1 VTLSLNGRV
10 GAALALTGVLALSLT
25 ACGTD
30 NNTAGSGSTATG
42 TGTAAASPT
51 GPALSGELNGA
62 GSTAQQKA
70 MDAWRAAFQQ
80 ANPGATV
87 NYDGT
92 GSGAGRT
99 SFISGAVDWAGSD
112 SALKPE
118 ELTSAQAR
126 CGNTEAFDVPVYVS
140 PIAVTFNVKGL
151 TSLNLA
157 PATVANIF
165 NGKITTWNDAAIAA
179 DNPGVTLPSTKITPV
194 HRSDDSGTTNNF
206 TDFLAQASAGAWTYP
221 ASQTWP
227 IQGGESAQG
236 TSGVVQTV
244 QNGDGTI
251 AYADLSGVGSLP
263 TAKIKVG
270 SSWVAPSAEG
280 AAKVLD
286 DSSLDTSRSA
296 DDVVVKVNRKS
307 TAAGA
312 YPAILVSYAIACQK
326 YDSADKAN
334 LVKGLLNYIVS
345 ADAQQAAAKAAG
357 SAPITDDLRT
367 KAQAAIAKIAG

>member
-1 VTLSLNGRV
+1 MNLSLHGRV
-10 GAALALTGVLALSLT
+10 GAALALTGVLALTLS

-30 NNTAGSGSTATG
+30 NNTAGGGTTG
-42 TGTAAASPT
+42 TGTTAATTTA
-51 GPALSGELNGA
+51 GPALTGEISGQ

-99 SFISGAVDWAGSD
+99 AFISGAADWAGSD
-112 SALKPE
+112 SAMKPA
-118 ELTSAQAR
+118 ELTQAQAR

-140 PIAVTFNVKGL
+140 PIAVTFKLKGV
-151 TSLNLA
+151 TSLNLS
-157 PATVANIF
+157 PANVAKIF
-165 NGKITTWNDAAIAA
+165 DNKITTWNDPAIAA
-179 DNPGVTLPSTKITPV
+179 DNPGVTLPATKITPV

-206 TDFLAQASAGAWTYP
+206 TDFLSQAGGGAWSYP

-244 QNGDGTI
+244 QGGDGTI
-251 AYADLSGVGSLP
+251 AYADLSAVGALP

-270 SSWVAPSAEG
+270 TAWVAPSAEG

-286 DSSLDTSRSA
+286 DSPLDTSRSA
-296 DDVVVKVNRKS
+296 DDIVVKVNRTT

-326 YDSADKAN
+326 YDSAAKAN
-334 LVKGLLNYIVS
+334 LVKGLLSYIVS

>member
-1 VTLSLNGRV
+1 MKLSLHGRA
-10 GAALALTGVLALSLT
+10 GAALALTGVLALTLA

-30 NNTAGSGSTATG
+30 DNGSGNGSTSGSTSTDG
-42 TGTAAASPT
+42 SGGGS
-51 GPALSGELNGA
+51 ALSGELNGA

-80 ANPGATV
+80 ANSGVTV

-112 SALKPE
+112 SAMKPE
-118 ELTSAQAR
+118 ELTQAQAR
-126 CGNTEAFDVPVYVS
+126 CQNTEAFDVPVYVS
-140 PIAVTFNVKGL
+140 PIAVTFNLKGVKD
-151 TSLNLA
+151 LNLA
-157 PATVANIF
+157 PATVAKIF
-165 NGKITTWNDAAIAA
+165 DGKITTWNDAAIAA
-179 DNPGVTLPSTKITPV
+179 DNPGVTLPSTTITPV

-206 TDFLAQASAGAWTYP
+206 TDFLSQAAGGAWSYP

-227 IQGGESAQG
+227 IKGGESAQG

-244 QNGDGTI
+244 QSGEGTI
-251 AYADLSGVGSLP
+251 AYADLSAVGTLSA
-263 TAKIKVG
+263 AKIKVG
-270 SSWVAPSAEG
+270 DAWVAPSADG

-286 DSSLDTSRSA
+286 DSPLDTSRSA
-296 DDVVVKVNRKS
+296 DDVVVKVNRTT

-312 YPAILVSYAIACQK
+312 YPVILVSYAIACQK
-326 YDSADKAN
+326 YDSAAKAD
-334 LVKGLLNYIVS
+334 LVKGLLTYIVS
-345 ADAQQAAAKAAG
+345 ADAQTAAASAAG

-367 KAQAAIAKIAG
+367 KALAAINKIAG